1 MWYNLSINQ
10 RETVV
15 FDMGKKAP
23 ANTAVLSQLK
33 AENAAL
39 KEEVEKLRNQL
50 DRMSELLLNAP
61 PTGLLALSGV

>member
-1 MWYNLSINQ
+1 M
-10 RETVV
+10 VV
-15 FDMGKKAP
+15 FDMGKKDP
-23 ANTAVLSQLK
+23 TNTAVLSQLK

-39 KEEVEKLRNQL
+39 KEEVEKLRNQP